1 MTDFQSEQLDND
13 RSGDR
18 THDLMHRSMLTIPL
32 RHRPL
37 SAGRRRFFLLAH
49 LNRLFEISIYEF
61 AGGYVC
67 LFS

>member
-1 MTDFQSEQLDND
+1 MTDFQSEQLDYD

-18 THDLMHRSMLTIPL
+18 THDLNHRSTLIIPL

-49 LNRLFEISIYEF
+49 LNRLSISIYEF